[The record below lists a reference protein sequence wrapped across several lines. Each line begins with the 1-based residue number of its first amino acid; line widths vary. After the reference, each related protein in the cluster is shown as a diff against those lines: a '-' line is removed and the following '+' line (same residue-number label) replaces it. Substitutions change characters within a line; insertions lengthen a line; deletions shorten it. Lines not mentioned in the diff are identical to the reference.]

1 MKQRL
6 LILLCAIAISANV
19 VAQNSEA
26 FPPPNLRA
34 WESSKT
40 QQTKELSRKP
50 IPYVPLTDNNIV
62 WSKRVT
68 REIYLSERMNAT
80 LYYPLVPIG
89 EYKSLFDVIV
99 ESVTIPQGQNEFGVN
114 TLTAYGDENF
124 TEKLSPDEIIAKK
137 LIYKITVPTIDK
149 DGQQGF
155 DTAEG
160 SVESKLIYSIRLVED
175 WYFDKSRSEFKVRIV
190 AFTFTYKI
198 YPDKPDLSST
208 FWIYYPEARWYLDNA
223 YAFNTRNAAQP
234 LTFEQILSKR
244 LFSSVIIKEENDKN
258 KMISEYEK
266 TALDQLLE
274 SEKINNQI
282 RQFEIDLW
290 TY

>member
-80 LYYPLVPIG
+80 LYYPLVPSG

-114 TLTAYGDENF
+114 TLTAYSDENF
-124 TEKLSPDEIIAKK
+124 TEKLSPEEIAERLTYSIVVKKMSDAGDE
-137 LIYKITVPTIDK
+137 YNEQESGP
-149 DGQQGF
+149 
-155 DTAEG
+155 
-160 SVESKLIYSIRLVED
+160 VESKMMYSIRLVED

-190 AFTFTYKI
+190 AFTFIYKVS
-198 YPDKPDLSST
+198 PDKPDIFSP

>member
-6 LILLCAIAISANV
+6 LILLCTIALSANI

-68 REIYLSERMNAT
+68 REIYLSERMNAA
-80 LYYPLVPIG
+80 LYYPLVPSG
-89 EYKSLFDVIV
+89 EYKSLFDIIV

-124 TEKLSPDEIIAKK
+124 TEKLSPEEIAERLTYTIVVKKMSDSGDE
-137 LIYKITVPTIDK
+137 YNEQESGP
-149 DGQQGF
+149 
-155 DTAEG
+155 
-160 SVESKLIYSIRLVED
+160 VESKMIYSLRLVED
-175 WYFDKSRSEFKVRIV
+175 WYFDKSRSEFKVQIV
-190 AFTFTYKI
+190 AFTFIYKVS
-198 YPDKPDLSST
+198 PDKPEIKGT
-208 FWIYYPEARWYLDNA
+208 FWIYYPESRWYLDNA
-223 YAFNTRNAAQP
+223 YAFNTRNVAQP

-266 TALDQLLE
+266 TVLDQLLE